1 MNKQS
6 YPVVLLHGLN
16 SHVVGLV
23 PSILDHLGLISS
35 PQSMGGKL
43 TCGQIGGTMLFHL
56 WHHRRQNSTPIN
68 SVVLWSSKDYKGIFK
83 PLITSGCVLHFILS
97 SLHFGFSETSF
108 VLVLKW
114 WNQHTESL
122 IQSISFLWNTV
133 TAFTSVYFYLHSVYI
148 ILYVSLTSLYNCL
161 HNLQIKE
168 KTFTHLHPLSF
179 LFHSFLKI
187 YLRERKQANITVWI
201 NCVNNRFCVSEVQ
214 H

>member
-23 PSILDHLGLISS
+23 PSILDYFGLVSS

-43 TCGQIGGTMLFHL
+43 TCGQVGGTLLLHL

-68 SVVLWSSKDYKGIFK
+68 SVVLWSSKDYEDILKL
-83 PLITSGCVLHFILS
+83 LIASGCVLHFILS

-108 VLVLKW
+108 VLVLVLKYEHG
-114 WNQHTESL
+114 NIASTHRITDPV
-122 IQSISFLWNTV
+122 SFLPLKDTV
-133 TAFTSVYFYLHSVYI
+133 TGFTSVCSYLHNVFYT
-148 ILYVSLTSLYNCL
+148 SLTSLYNCL

-168 KTFTHLHPLSF
+168 KNFYSPSSAFASLSF
-179 LFHSFLKI
+179 FS
-187 YLRERKQANITVWI
+187 
-201 NCVNNRFCVSEVQ
+201 
-214 H
+214 